1 MIKEAVVFAAALVVG
16 CFSAGR
22 AETAPMRAEITGKQ
36 NIRYE
41 TLPKTA
47 CYNDIKH
54 QQKSGLLSKMRKD
67 GGCTISSQSY
77 RVSIDCNKKVLK
89 IELFHNFTVQ
99 ISQWVKEQNDKI
111 LFDSTLKHELTH
123 VALMKKVYQKYAQS
137 AAAAGLAYVEKN
149 GCLNGALT
157 AAYNVMAEAN
167 KEAERQNA
175 LIDGEENY
183 SYQDEQVWAMQEK
196 EQLARRQR
204 EEAAAR
210 KAEEKRQKP
219 ASSRQ
224 MAAAVPEHARLMLPE
239 RAVAAPSQTRQI
251 ARADTPVKIRQ
262 LQKIQ
267 PVDAPVKQREETGM
281 PPPVAAAETPE
292 VLQTS
297 EMPEKRPGIIDAL
310 ERFAEDDLK
319 KSIKSK
325 MPNASDELIDGHL
338 ETMDPMTKIRM
349 EAANIT
355 YKVIEADKERYRRQ
369 KLARQTQ
376 KSPKQLSDEFRE
388 KHNLPDPAD
397 DPDAKRRTFR
407 SDHWAYDWISMILDD
422 LNDKIRY
429 REKFDKIRDAVK
441 GFFGKKDGGAKK
453 SAATK

>member
-1 MIKEAVVFAAALVVG
+1 MIKEAVVCAAALIAG

-22 AETAPMRAEITGKQ
+22 AEAAPMRAEITGKQ

-196 EQLARRQR
+196 ERLARRQR
-204 EEAAAR
+204 EEAVAR

-219 ASSRQ
+219 AASRQ
-224 MAAAVPEHARLMLPE
+224 MAAAVPEHARLMRPE
-239 RAVAAPSQTRQI
+239 RAVAAPPQTRQI
-251 ARADTPVKIRQ
+251 ARAD
-262 LQKIQ
+262 
-267 PVDAPVKQREETGM
+267 
-281 PPPVAAAETPE
+281 TPE

-319 KSIKSK
+319 KSVKSK
-325 MPNASDELIDGHL
+325 MPNASDELIDGYL
-338 ETMDPMTKIRM
+338 KTMDPMTKIRM

-376 KSPKQLSDEFRE
+376 KSPKQLSDEFR
-388 KHNLPDPAD
+388 KKYNLPDPTD

-407 SDHWAYDWISMILDD
+407 SDHWAYDWIAMILDD